1 MNNNV
6 IFLQKSRK
14 LKKNTTFLIVKIKK
28 EMFQIKRLES
38 KKMTTSLG
46 VQIPRLKSQQRSH
59 KISVPIEI

>member
-1 MNNNV
+1 
-6 IFLQKSRK
+6 
-14 LKKNTTFLIVKIKK
+14 
-28 EMFQIKRLES
+28 MFQIKRLES